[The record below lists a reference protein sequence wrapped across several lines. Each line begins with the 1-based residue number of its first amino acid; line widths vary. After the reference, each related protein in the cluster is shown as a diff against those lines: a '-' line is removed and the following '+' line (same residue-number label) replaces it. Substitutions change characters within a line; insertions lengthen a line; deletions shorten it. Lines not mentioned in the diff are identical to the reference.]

1 MTVHRTP
8 SVSLESLPRLEEL
21 PRTADGG
28 YDARSVGEAFAAF
41 RRSVLQ
47 MHAELRVLKAAAT
60 PKPSAVPADSHQGRM
75 SAMRI
80 IRAAAEFADAI
91 EREAQRTASEQMMRL
106 DANLERRQRDV
117 VDAER
122 RVAERE
128 RDLER
133 RGEEIVQRARRDAD
147 EYFVKARLEAEQ
159 LSANIQ
165 SEVDETFA
173 WVREHAAAILARAQ
187 EVARQV
193 LGSAAVGPARTS
205 ELTESVTRSA
215 HADTVANSGP
225 PPSLIAPLYESL
237 EAARRNA
244 IEQGDE

>member
-41 RRSVLQ
+41 RRSALQ
-47 MHAELRVLKAAAT
+47 MHAELRVLKAAV
-60 PKPSAVPADSHQGRM
+60 KPSPVPADSHQARM

-91 EREAQRTASEQMMRL
+91 EREAQRTASEQLTRL
-106 DANLERRQRDV
+106 DANLERRQREV

-122 RVAERE
+122 RVADRE

-133 RGEEIVQRARRDAD
+133 KGEEIVHRARREAD

-165 SEVDETFA
+165 TEVDETFA
-173 WVREHAAAILARAQ
+173 WVREHATAILARAQ

-215 HADTVANSGP
+215 HADTVASSGP

>member
-8 SVSLESLPRLEEL
+8 SASIESLPQLEDL
-21 PRTADGG
+21 PRTAGGG
-28 YDARSVGEAFAAF
+28 YDERSVGEAFAAF
-41 RRSVLQ
+41 RRSALQ
-47 MHAELRVLKAAAT
+47 MYAELRVLKAAT
-60 PKPSAVPADSHQGRM
+60 KPSPVPADSHQGRM

-91 EREAQRTASEQMMRL
+91 EREAQRTASEQLARL

-122 RVAERE
+122 RVTERE

-133 RGEEIVQRARRDAD
+133 KGEEIVQRARREAD

-165 SEVDETFA
+165 TEVDETFA
-173 WVREHAAAILARAQ
+173 WVREHAAAILTRAQ

-205 ELTESVTRSA
+205 ELTDSVTRSA
-215 HADTVANSGP
+215 HADTIASSGP

-244 IEQGDE
+244 IEPGDE

>member
-8 SVSLESLPRLEEL
+8 SASIESLPQLEDL
-21 PRTADGG
+21 PRTAAGG
-28 YDARSVGEAFAAF
+28 YDARSVAEAFAAF
-41 RRSVLQ
+41 RRSTLQ
-47 MHAELRVLKAAAT
+47 MHAELRVLKAAV
-60 PKPSAVPADSHQGRM
+60 KPSPLPADSHQGRM

-91 EREAQRTASEQMMRL
+91 EREAQRTASEQLTRL

-117 VDAER
+117 VEAER
-122 RVAERE
+122 LVAERE
-128 RDLER
+128 RELER
-133 RGEEIVQRARRDAD
+133 KGEEIVQRARREAD

-165 SEVDETFA
+165 TEVDETFA
-173 WVREHAAAILARAQ
+173 WVREHAAAILSRAE

-193 LGSAAVGPARTS
+193 LGSASLGPARTS
-205 ELTESVTRSA
+205 ELTDSVTRSA
-215 HADTVANSGP
+215 HADTVASSGP